1 MNNQS
6 ILIIGNGESILN
18 NKLQN
23 KIDAFDVV
31 LRINNYRTTGY
42 EKFLGTKTDI
52 WFNGANSKLTTP
64 ENIPGR
70 VVVAIP
76 SRVFLKYEEDILPYV
91 SKRIN
96 MKNEKFLLIPR
107 DDILNY
113 ESTVGHARLTT
124 GLYAIMWALKN
135 YEDIY
140 IYGFDF
146 FINSKSHYYD
156 SKLMNFV
163 NENILNKG
171 HKHDNQKERDFVNNL
186 IDKNKIKRLVN
197 IND

>member
-18 NKLQN
+18 NKLQD
-23 KIDAFDVV
+23 KINAFDVV
-31 LRINNYRTTGY
+31 LRINNYQTTGY
-42 EKFLGTKTDI
+42 EEFLGTKTDI

-64 ENIPGR
+64 DRIPGR

-76 SRVFLKYEEDILPYV
+76 SGVFLKHEEDILSYV

-96 MKNEKFLLIPR
+96 MKNKEFSLIPK
-107 DDILNY
+107 DDILYY
-113 ESTVGHARLTT
+113 ESIVGHTRLTT
-124 GLYAIMWALKN
+124 GQYAIMWALKN
-135 YEDIY
+135 YEEVY
-140 IYGFDF
+140 IHGFDF

-156 SKLMNFV
+156 SKLKNFI

-171 HKHDNQKERDFVNNL
+171 HKHDNQKERNFINNL
-186 IDKNKIKRLVN
+186 IDKNKIKRLANVN
-197 IND
+197 D

>member
-1 MNNQS
+1 MINKS
-6 ILIIGNGESILN
+6 ILIIGNGQSILN
-18 NKLQN
+18 SKFKNQ
-23 KIDAFDVV
+23 IDNFDTVA
-31 LRINNYRTTGY
+31 RINNYKISDY
-42 EKFLGTKTDI
+42 EPFIGSKTDI
-52 WFNGANSKLTTP
+52 WFNGANSKLIAPNTLP
-64 ENIPGR
+64 NR

-76 SRVFLKYEEDILPYV
+76 SMVFLKHEKDIVSYV

-96 MKNEKFLLIPR
+96 LNNKKFLLIPK

-113 ESTVGHARLTT
+113 ENTVGHNRLTT

-140 IYGFDF
+140 IHGFDF

-156 SKLMNFV
+156 SKLTNFV

-171 HKHDNQKERDFVNNL
+171 HKHDNQKEYDFVNSL

-197 IND
+197 VND